1 MATTLYLDG
10 LGRKLEV
17 IESNGLCETSRI
29 KLVWETGFLYIKKQQ
44 LSALV
49 LYFHLLWRKRQ
60 GSLKYH
66 VYLGNRVR

>member
-29 KLVWETGFLYIKKQQ
+29 KLVWETGFL
-44 LSALV
+44 L
-49 LYFHLLWRKRQ
+49 
-60 GSLKYH
+60 
-66 VYLGNRVR
+66 